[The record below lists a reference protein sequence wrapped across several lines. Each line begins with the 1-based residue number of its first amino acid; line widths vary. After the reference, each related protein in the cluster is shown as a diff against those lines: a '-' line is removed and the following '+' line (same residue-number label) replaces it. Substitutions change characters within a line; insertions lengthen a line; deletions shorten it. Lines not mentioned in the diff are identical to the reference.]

1 MLQAYRL
8 LHVVLRDA
16 TQHRLGLKVLLSCF
30 VRESPGLHPRS
41 FAEDSGFSR
50 RIYFYPENW
59 ACCTSN
65 GLDPQQM
72 EAGIAPLTSIVT
84 ACKDSQRQ
92 HFILCLSPSLPLP
105 SLFLFT
111 HSREHS
117 PWLARATKAHRAI
130 LPLNEMPPVCPKEQ
144 GTAFK
149 GRNGDFHTWHITL
162 RLGTQAD
169 VPARGCPTSPA
180 RRVPLTYAPV

>member
-1 MLQAYRL
+1 MGEKRGMLQAYRL

-16 TQHRLGLKVLLSCF
+16 THTGWFEGVTILDRA
-30 VRESPGLHPRS
+30 RIPRS

-84 ACKDSQRQ
+84 ACKDSRRR
-92 HFILCLSPSLPLP
+92 HFILCLSPSPPLP

-111 HSREHS
+111 HIAEHS
-117 PWLARATKAHRAI
+117 PCHKSMLSDPFLKQNASCTPQRARHC
-130 LPLNEMPPVCPKEQ
+130 LQ
-144 GTAFK
+144 GGET
-149 GRNGDFHTWHITL
+149 GIWTP
-162 RLGTQAD
+162 GT
-169 VPARGCPTSPA
+169 PH
-180 RRVPLTYAPV
+180 